1 MYAEVQEAREL
12 ILSTLADWTI
22 EFPGN
27 IIAMSLKVYNEEDVR
42 LERGFNKLHK
52 FYNFFNNRILLFLD
66 FRLESFLKVPLKSAV
81 HQLTFFES
89 IPD

>member
-42 LERGFNKLHK
+42 LERGFNKLQK
-52 FYNFFNNRILLFLD
+52 FCIFF
-66 FRLESFLKVPLKSAV
+66 
-81 HQLTFFES
+81 
-89 IPD
+89 